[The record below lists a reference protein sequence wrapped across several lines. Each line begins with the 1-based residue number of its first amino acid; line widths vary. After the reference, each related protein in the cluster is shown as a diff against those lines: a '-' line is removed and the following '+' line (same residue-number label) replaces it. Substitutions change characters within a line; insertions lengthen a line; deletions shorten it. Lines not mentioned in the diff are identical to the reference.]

1 MNFSIIIPT
10 FNREKH
16 LLNCLNSILNQNKL
30 PTEVIVINNAKH
42 DKAKDTFDFVKSRFD
57 EKKIEI
63 FYFNNEENSG
73 AIARNLGVEKAK
85 GDLIAFLDDDVVLD
99 KNYYYEIEK
108 VFINNDK
115 ALGVQGFDSGLNK
128 SEQKINENIFNR
140 WIYNFEKAF
149 MISSFFERERSR
161 VLPSLCVTIPYP
173 NFNTLIQSEWISTC
187 AGVFSK
193 KVFMKFR
200 FDSQLKKYSWNEYLD
215 FSYRIFLENP
225 KSLFVSPFA
234 RYQDADTNQGRLQ
247 PKELIYM
254 SEVYDIYIFLK
265 IFDLTFKNIFIYF
278 WSKSGRLIYNI
289 IRIIVRKP
297 KEILLIFQYISAL
310 LFVLFNIKKIKKG
323 NLNFF
328 NKTLS

>member
-1 MNFSIIIPT
+1 MQFSIVIPT

-30 PTEVIVINNAKH
+30 PIEVIVINNANH
-42 DKAKDTFDFVKSRFD
+42 DKAKDIFDFVKSKFD
-57 EKKIEI
+57 EKKIDI

-73 AIARNLGVEKAK
+73 AIARNLGAEKAK

-99 KNYYYEIEK
+99 KDYYYEIEK
-108 VFINNDK
+108 VFISNDK
-115 ALGVQGFDSGLNK
+115 ALGVQGFDSGTFK
-128 SEQKINENIFNR
+128 SEEKMNENIFDR
-140 WIYNFEKAF
+140 CVYNFEKVF
-149 MISSFFERERSR
+149 MVSSFFERERSR
-161 VLPSLCVTIPYP
+161 VLPSLCVTNPYP
-173 NFNTLIQSEWISTC
+173 NFSTIIQSEWISTC

-193 KVFMKFR
+193 KVFEKFR
-200 FDSQLKKYSWNEYLD
+200 FDSQFKKYSWNEYLD

-254 SEVYDIYIFLK
+254 SEVYDAYIFLK
-265 IFDLTFKNIFIYF
+265 IFDLTFKNIFIYL
-278 WSKSGRLIYNI
+278 WSKLGRLIYNI
-289 IRIIVRKP
+289 TKIIIRKP
-297 KEILLIFQYISAL
+297 KEMILIFQYIYAP
-310 LFVLFNIKKIKKG
+310 LFVLLNIKKIKKG
-323 NLNFF
+323 NLDFF